1 MFVAVCYDVSN
12 NRKRRQVV
20 KVLEGF
26 GQRVQK
32 SVFECQFGD
41 KQFVELKRRLSKIQ
55 LPEGDLVRYYCLCQA
70 CQGRV
75 EFFGGLPP
83 DKPERHRIV

>member
-1 MFVAVCYDVSN
+1 MAVCYDVSS

-32 SVFECQFGD
+32 SVFECRIGE
-41 KQFVELKRRLSKIQ
+41 KQFVELKERLSKIQ
-55 LPEGDLVRYYCLCQA
+55 LPEGDLVRYYCLCRA
-70 CQGRV
+70 CQKRIEFHGGPSPDPPPGHRV
-75 EFFGGLPP
+75 
-83 DKPERHRIV
+83 V

>member
-1 MFVAVCYDVSN
+1 MAVCYDVSD

-32 SVFECQFGD
+32 SVFECHIGD
-41 KQFVELKRRLSKIQ
+41 KQFVELKQRLSKIQ
-55 LPEGDLVRYYCLCQA
+55 LPEGDLVRYYCLCKA
-70 CQGRV
+70 CLGRI
-75 EFFGGLPP
+75 EFSGGLPP
-83 DKPERHRIV
+83 DKTARHRIV